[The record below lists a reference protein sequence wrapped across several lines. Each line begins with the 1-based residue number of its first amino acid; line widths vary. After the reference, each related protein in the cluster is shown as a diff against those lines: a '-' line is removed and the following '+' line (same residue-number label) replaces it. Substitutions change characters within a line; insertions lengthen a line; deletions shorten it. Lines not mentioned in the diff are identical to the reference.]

1 MNAFVFCLGV
11 VALASWL
18 SSGSR
23 RQARRRSAGLAS
35 LANRPGD
42 HSRLVVERLQP
53 VLDRAA
59 VGESP
64 IIAMQ
69 VWAAAVVAVGAFAAA
84 VRSLLGL
91 LVATVVII
99 GPPMV
104 LWVRRNE
111 RDRQVEADLPVALES
126 IGRSLRS
133 GASFVQS
140 LGEAQRVVRPPLRR
154 ELARLDRRIQLGTSL
169 VETLEDWPAVR
180 PLPAVR
186 LATAALLF
194 SHEAGGARSGA
205 IDGLASSLRD
215 RESLEREV
223 AALASQAQMS
233 ATVMAILPIGFVVA
247 SSFVDPRIADFLFG
261 TAAGWV
267 CLAVGIGLDC
277 CGFVWMRR
285 VSRTIV

>member
-1 MNAFVFCLGV
+1 MTALLVGLGV
-11 VALASWL
+11 WACWSWL
-18 SSGSR
+18 SLRSTR
-23 RQARRRSAGLAS
+23 LARRRSAGLDTIGG
-35 LANRPGD
+35 RPGV
-42 HSRLVVERLQP
+42 HTLSVGTWLERALE
-53 VLDRAA
+53 RAA
-59 VGESP
+59 IGGSP
-64 IIAMQ
+64 VVVVQ
-69 VWAAAVVAVGAFAAA
+69 VWAASTFAAVVFVATGRSLFSLVVGAA
-84 VRSLLGL
+84 
-91 LVATVVII
+91 VII
-99 GPPMV
+99 GPPVV

-140 LGEAQRVVRPPLRR
+140 LGEAQRVVRPPLRS
-154 ELARLDRRIQLGTSL
+154 ELVRLDRRIQLGTSL
-169 VETLEDWPAVR
+169 VDTLEDWPIER

-233 ATVMAILPIGFVVA
+233 GTVMAILPIGFVVA
-247 SSFVDPRIADFLFG
+247 SSFVDQRIADFLFG
-261 TAAGWV
+261 TVAGWV
-267 CLAVGIGLDC
+267 CLAGGIGLDC
-277 CGFVWMRR
+277 VGFVWMRR
-285 VSRTIV
+285 LSRTVA